1 MPNEEFR
8 IELGEETVLLKVVN
22 PQTKHELA
30 VIELAEEHDVNLL
43 GQMLEV
49 ARNWIRQQK
58 GD

>member
-1 MPNEEFR
+1 MSNEEFR
-8 IELGEETVLLKVVN
+8 IELGEGTVLLKVVN
-22 PQTKHELA
+22 PQTKYELA
-30 VIELAEEHDVNLL
+30 VLELTEEHDVNLL

>member
-1 MPNEEFR
+1 MSNEEFR
-8 IELGEETVLLKVVN
+8 IELGEGTVLLKVVN

>member
-1 MPNEEFR
+1 MAIEEFR
-8 IELGEETVLLKVVN
+8 IELGEGTVSLKVVN

-30 VIELAEEHDVNLL
+30 VIEIVEEHEVNLL
-43 GQMLEV
+43 GQMLEA